1 MRLPPGF
8 RFHPTDEELVVQ
20 YLRRKASSCPLPAA
34 VIPEID
40 LGKYDPWDLPG
51 CHETER
57 YFFNLQEA
65 KYRKGNRSNRATRSG
80 YWKATGRDRTI
91 LGFKGNEIVG
101 MKKVLVFHQGKPPHG
116 VRTRWIMHEYRLAGP
131 ETIASSTSFHG
142 KNSTLSSLAQGKDW
156 VACRIFMKKR
166 ASKILDEDISEY
178 DNNSQV
184 RNDHVG
190 FMDMM
195 NNDVNFLPQSPS
207 SSCITDM
214 FYDECSNGE
223 EASSKL
229 IASSE

>member
-20 YLRRKASSCPLPAA
+20 YLRRKASSFPLPAA
-34 VIPEID
+34 VIPEIN

-51 CHETER
+51 CRETER

-65 KYRKGNRSNRATRSG
+65 KYLKGNRSNRATRSG

-91 LGFKGNEIVG
+91 LGSKGNEIVG
-101 MKKVLVFHQGKPPHG
+101 MKKVLAFHQGKPPYG
-116 VRTRWIMHEYRLAGP
+116 IRTRWIMHEYRLTGP
-131 ETIASSTSFHG
+131 ESIASSTSLHR
-142 KNSTLSSLAQGKDW
+142 KNSTQPSLVQGKDW
-156 VACRIFMKKR
+156 VVCRIFMKR
-166 ASKILDEDISEY
+166 APKILDGDISEY

-184 RNDHVG
+184 RNDQVG

-195 NNDVNFLPQSPS
+195 NNDGDLPPQSPS
-207 SSCITDM
+207 TSCITDM
-214 FYDECSNGE
+214 SNEECGNGE

-229 IASSE
+229 IASSP